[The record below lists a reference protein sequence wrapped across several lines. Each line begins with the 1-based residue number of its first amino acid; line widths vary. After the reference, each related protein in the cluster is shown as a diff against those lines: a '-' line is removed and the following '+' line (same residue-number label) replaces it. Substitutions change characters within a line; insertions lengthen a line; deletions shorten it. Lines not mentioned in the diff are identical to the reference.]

1 VAASAVS
8 VAGASAAARGNPFL
22 WPPSGGG
29 VTSDYLTPTR
39 LRKSE
44 SLPISPLSRWLPVA
58 NYLPRLTAGMLR
70 PSPRKRRMVSMNL
83 ATEIG
88 FDR

>member
-8 VAGASAAARGNPFL
+8 VAGAWVAARGNSFQL

-29 VTSDYLTPTR
+29 ARSDYLTPPG
-39 LRKSE
+39 LRKSDNK
-44 SLPISPLSRWLPVA
+44 SSSRWSLVA
-58 NYLPRLTAGMLR
+58 NYLPRLTAGMVR

-83 ATEIG
+83 ETEIG